1 MKKRLFSVLLSLCM
15 VLALFPATAFAQEP
29 DSLAIIVS
37 GFQVGKTP
45 ADCKV
50 NFVST
55 IPGVTFSADDIQY
68 ISWEKY
74 AADDDLYPMNNT
86 DVFRVDTRYRCVI
99 QLDNNGLTE
108 VPAVTVNG
116 KTPQDC
122 YLATSNGE
130 PVALF
135 VRCEFGT
142 PAAGNEDREIT
153 VNGSFVPGAAAD
165 EIISADIA
173 WDAMDFTYTGAS
185 QGTWNPVTHT
195 YEGATEGGWSNN
207 TPAIT
212 VTNHSNVAVNATLG
226 FTANVTGVV
235 GTFTEASGTENDNV
249 LELATAE
256 GTEVANAPTATA
268 NFGISGAAID
278 ADKTLGTITVTIAK
292 VGSAGGGETATVVTT
307 FAELQDAV
315 NNGNIVLA
323 SDVTVETPYLAITKD
338 VSIDFNGNTMRGSI
352 ISTGNIGDS
361 PNNLVLRDTNNN
373 GRYSIYSEIYEI
385 ENGNGQAAAII
396 ANQTNITIESGKY
409 TNNNAVILCAQLTS
423 DPNDVGVMINGGTFD
438 GRDGASV
445 IVNVYGNVIVN
456 DGEFNAYHDGER
468 FGACVHLEPG
478 ITYIPSITTINGG
491 TFNADKSIFYVNVD
505 TDYTQKIIVNGGTFN
520 VAEGGS
526 LIEVSSGNASD
537 YLTII
542 GGTFNVDPS
551 AYVDAN
557 TYTVTDNG
565 DGKWTVA
572 EK

>member
-29 DSLAIIVS
+29 DSIAIMVS

-153 VNGSFVPGAAAD
+153 VNGSFVPGTAAD
-165 EIISADIA
+165 EIISVDVA
-173 WDAMDFTYTGAS
+173 WEAMDFTYTGAS
-185 QGTWNPVTHT
+185 QGTWNPVTHA
-195 YEGATEGGWSNN
+195 YEGAIEGGWSNN

-212 VTNHSNVAVNATLG
+212 VTNHSNVAVNATLS

-235 GTFTEASGTENDNV
+235 GTFTEVSGTENDNI

-256 GTEVANAPTATA
+256 GTAVADAPTASA

-278 ADKTLGTITVTIAK
+278 ADKALGTITVTIAK
-292 VGSAGGGETATVVTT
+292 
-307 FAELQDAV
+307 AE
-315 NNGNIVLA
+315 
-323 SDVTVETPYLAITKD
+323 
-338 VSIDFNGNTMRGSI
+338 
-352 ISTGNIGDS
+352 
-361 PNNLVLRDTNNN
+361 
-373 GRYSIYSEIYEI
+373 
-385 ENGNGQAAAII
+385 
-396 ANQTNITIESGKY
+396 
-409 TNNNAVILCAQLTS
+409 
-423 DPNDVGVMINGGTFD
+423 
-438 GRDGASV
+438 
-445 IVNVYGNVIVN
+445 
-456 DGEFNAYHDGER
+456 
-468 FGACVHLEPG
+468 
-478 ITYIPSITTINGG
+478 
-491 TFNADKSIFYVNVD
+491 
-505 TDYTQKIIVNGGTFN
+505 
-520 VAEGGS
+520 
-526 LIEVSSGNASD
+526 
-537 YLTII
+537 
-542 GGTFNVDPS
+542 
-551 AYVDAN
+551 
-557 TYTVTDNG
+557 
-565 DGKWTVA
+565 
-572 EK
+572 